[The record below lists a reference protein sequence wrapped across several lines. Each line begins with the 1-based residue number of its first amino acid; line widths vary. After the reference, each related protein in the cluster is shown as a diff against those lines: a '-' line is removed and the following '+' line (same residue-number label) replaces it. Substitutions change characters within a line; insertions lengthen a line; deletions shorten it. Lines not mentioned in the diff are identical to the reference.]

1 MIIAIANLSFPDY
14 NNLMFG
20 DSWLVEKAGRIKQ
33 FQSWAKAFPQNKIIK
48 YFATSTLA
56 LKIMI
61 SCIIH
66 HDDIRIIKPLLLFI
80 QKPGILRFQ
89 AFVNYTFLSTAFNT
103 DNRKTIK
110 NAISTGVKTSNQPIP
125 PIITFI
131 INRIALN
138 TTPNKISTSL
148 RLLPFAIIFL
158 VLLLATGDIS

>member
-1 MIIAIANLSFPDY
+1 MI
-14 NNLMFG
+14 
-20 DSWLVEKAGRIKQ
+20 R
-33 FQSWAKAFPQNKIIK
+33 
-48 YFATSTLA
+48 
-56 LKIMI
+56 
-61 SCIIH
+61 CIIH
-66 HDDIRIIKPLLLFI
+66 HDDIRTIKPLLLFI

-138 TTPNKISTSL
+138 RTPNKISTSL